1 MHMNYVKEEDGWI
14 FGECSECNMIMKFR
28 KNTLRYEAKMG
39 TYFLEKMFN
48 VFVGLC
54 ISLLHMRLLRKK
66 KIILQD

>member
-39 TYFLEKMFN
+39 TYFLKKMFN

-54 ISLLHMRLLRKK
+54 ISLLHMHLLRKK

>member
-39 TYFLEKMFN
+39 TYFFREE
-48 VFVGLC
+48 V
-54 ISLLHMRLLRKK
+54 
-66 KIILQD
+66 Q

>member
-28 KNTLRYEAKMG
+28 KILCDMKLKWELI
-39 TYFLEKMFN
+39 FLKKMFN

-54 ISLLHMRLLRKK
+54 ISLLHMHLLRKK

>member
-39 TYFLEKMFN
+39 D
-48 VFVGLC
+48 VH
-54 ISLLHMRLLRKK
+54 S
-66 KIILQD
+66 ILD